1 MPIAAITTSA
11 TFQLKASSA
20 GYVQAINVSAPGTTW
35 TVKLLDGPDSAGNT
49 KTIFGGTTGW
59 TATAGIQPVA
69 TPMPFTNGLQVVTA
83 GTAGELEIIYQ

>member
-1 MPIAAITTSA
+1 MPIQAITTSA
-11 TFQLKASSA
+11 TFQLKSSSA